1 MSKNVIQKNEKKFAK
16 ILTKLKIEYII
27 LFEQIFVY
35 LKEKYFF
42 YKNIY
47 TKISKLERNVFFMIT
62 NLHIKNIGIIEDLDI
77 NLNKGMNVLTGETG
91 AGKTL
96 IIDSLEIIC
105 GGRFSKEMIRN
116 GEDHSYIEIC
126 MYEPQNIN
134 SIDGNIIIA
143 REIYSN
149 GRNTCK
155 INGRLVTVAELKKFM
170 SNYVEI
176 HGQNANQQLFDSNT
190 HIKYLDNFIGKE
202 IIELKSIYS
211 EKYLRYNEIKRE
223 LKNNYGDE
231 KEKQRKLDIL
241 KYQLN
246 EIKEA
251 RLKNG
256 EEEKLEEKRKIMLN
270 SEKIAKNLAEAS
282 QAVGENTIDVIGTA
296 VRALEKIEE
305 IDSKYSQT
313 IESLRNIYYEMQEIE
328 RDINSYCEDVEF
340 DEQERVE
347 VETRLDTIYNLKR
360 KYGNNIE
367 EILKYAEEIE
377 KEIKKIENAEE
388 YNTKLR
394 KELSGLEMSLN
405 QIATQISNIRK
416 NYALELSKKINKELL
431 ELEMKNAR
439 INVKVE
445 YKENEYFE
453 NGKDDVKFLIST
465 NIGENESELTK
476 IASGGEISRIMLAI
490 KKVLAEADN
499 VPVLI
504 FDEIDTGISGKAAKS
519 VAEKMKNISQN
530 HQVLCISHLATIAAN
545 ADYNYFISKNV
556 ENGRTSTSVK
566 QLNEQEV
573 LQEIARISSGEVNE
587 ITLKYASE
595 LRNKKVS

>member
-1 MSKNVIQKNEKKFAK
+1 
-16 ILTKLKIEYII
+16 
-27 LFEQIFVY
+27 
-35 LKEKYFF
+35 
-42 YKNIY
+42 
-47 TKISKLERNVFFMIT
+47 MIT
-62 NLHIKNIGIIEDLDI
+62 NLHIKNIGIIEDLEI
-77 NLNKGMNVLTGETG
+77 NFNKGMNVLTGETG

-96 IIDSLEIIC
+96 IIDSIEIIC
-105 GGRFSKEMIRN
+105 GGRFSKEMIRK

-126 MYEPQNIN
+126 MYEPQDIN

-155 INGRLVTVAELKKFM
+155 INGRLLTVAELKKFM
-170 SNYVEI
+170 NNYIEI

-202 IIELKSIYS
+202 IIEVKSKYS
-211 EKYLRYNEIKRE
+211 EKYIRYNEIKRE
-223 LKNNYGDE
+223 LKINYGDE
-231 KEKQRKLDIL
+231 KEKQRKLDLL

-251 RLKNG
+251 KLKNG

-270 SEKIAKNLAEAS
+270 SEKIAKNLGEAS
-282 QAVGENTIDVIGTA
+282 QAIGENTIDVIGTA
-296 VRALEKIEE
+296 VRSLEKIEE
-305 IDSKYSQT
+305 IDSKYTQT
-313 IESLRNIYYEMQEIE
+313 IESLRNIYYEMQEIS

-340 DEQERVE
+340 DEQERTE

-367 EILKYAEEIE
+367 EILKYAEEVE
-377 KEIKKIENAEE
+377 KEIIKIENAEE
-388 YNTKLR
+388 YNAKLR
-394 KELSGLEMSLN
+394 KELSELEKSLN
-405 QIATQISNIRK
+405 EIGTQISNIRK
-416 NYALELSKKINKELL
+416 KYAQELSKKINKELL
-431 ELEMKNAR
+431 ELEMKNAK

-465 NIGENESELTK
+465 NIGENESELAK

-504 FDEIDTGISGKAAKS
+504 FDEIDTGISGKAGKS
-519 VAEKMKNISQN
+519 VAEKMKSISRN
-530 HQVLCISHLATIAAN
+530 HQVLCISHLATITAN
-545 ADYNYFISKNV
+545 ADYNFFISKKV
-556 ENGRTSTSVK
+556 ENGRTSTSIK